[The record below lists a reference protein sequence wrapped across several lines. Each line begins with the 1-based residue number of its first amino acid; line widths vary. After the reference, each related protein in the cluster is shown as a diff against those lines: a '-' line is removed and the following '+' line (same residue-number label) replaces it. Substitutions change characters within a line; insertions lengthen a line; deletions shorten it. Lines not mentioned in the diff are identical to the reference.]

1 MTILIINF
9 ISILSSILIISSL
22 LLFLVTGNTPTI
34 TTPSKSIKK
43 IVDNLDLEKGETL
56 VDFGCGFG
64 GFLQKVSKRFPE
76 THFVGLE
83 NSLLAFLVS
92 KVRFVFSA
100 KNVDVKFMSFFD
112 YDLSNIDHI
121 YLWIFVKDL
130 DKLKEKFEKELKR
143 GARVYLL
150 DFPFTEKE
158 PKSILKISQSANFG
172 HTLFTYEF

>member
-9 ISILSSILIISSL
+9 ISTLSSILIISSL

-43 IVDNLDLEKGETL
+43 IVDNLDLKKGETF

-64 GFLQKVSKRFPE
+64 GFLQKVSKKFPE

-158 PKSILKISQSANFG
+158 PKSILKISQSAKFG